1 MPTVIGANATE
12 WKMREMARRAGKKY
26 ETEPTNPFANLNED
40 ELEEQQSLLNEAIE
54 QTKIDK

>member
-26 ETEPTNPFANLNED
+26 ETESTNPFANLSED
-40 ELEEQQSLLNEAIE
+40 ELNEQQSLLNQAIE

>member
-1 MPTVIGANATE
+1 MPTITGANATE

-26 ETEPTNPFANLNED
+26 ETEPINPFANLSED
-40 ELEEQQSLLNEAIE
+40 ELNEQQSLLNQAIE

>member
-12 WKMREMARRAGKKY
+12 WKMREMARRTGKKY
-26 ETEPTNPFANLNED
+26 ETEPVNPYANLTKD
-40 ELEEQQSLLNEAIE
+40 ELKAQKSLIKDAIK